1 MKKIVIEKDRIV
13 PVFTSEYINVADLQF
28 AEGRH
33 YYDVSRRPFGEF
45 AAAKTDDEFKAM
57 LPDAVSCAIILAAK
71 GKEDRLLLTYE
82 YRYPVGR
89 FLLSPP
95 AGLIDPE
102 DRTAPDPLK
111 TTAVREIREETGL
124 EVGKNDDFFV
134 VNPIV
139 FSSPGMTDESNALV
153 GFVLYDPDES
163 RLTQENT
170 VGLECFDGFR
180 IVTKSEA
187 EKILKNGKDEFG
199 NGYSVY
205 TWMALQTFVTG
216 AYPKK
221 G

>member
-1 MKKIVIEKDRIV
+1 
-13 PVFTSEYINVADLQF
+13 
-28 AEGRH
+28 
-33 YYDVSRRPFGEF
+33 
-45 AAAKTDDEFKAM
+45 M

-205 TWMALQTFVTG
+205 TWMVLQTFVTG